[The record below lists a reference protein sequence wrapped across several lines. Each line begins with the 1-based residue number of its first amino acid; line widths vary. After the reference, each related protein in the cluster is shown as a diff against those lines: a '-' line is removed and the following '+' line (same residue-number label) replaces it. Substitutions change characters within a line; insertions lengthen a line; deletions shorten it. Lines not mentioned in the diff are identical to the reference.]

1 MSTAAST
8 HLMLE
13 LGHAREHGTLEPND
27 PVPECGCPT
36 CETLAVGGSWSDADH
51 AVEIVQHLALIPP
64 SRRLQMARSADRER
78 REWDLGVAMRLPAPS
93 VLAALAARM
102 PGALRS
108 RPKRGTRKEPLPVEA
123 ARAVPLLG
131 LVSRLGLGEPV
142 GRWGEPRVCCP
153 LHDDEHPSLRLNSE
167 RGRWYCDPCAVGG
180 DGIRLWELVRGVSFA
195 QAVQEMAP

>member
-1 MSTAAST
+1 MSSAAST

-13 LGHAREHGTLEPND
+13 LAHAREQGTLEPNE
-27 PVPECGCPT
+27 PVPGCSCPI

-51 AVEIVQHLALIPP
+51 AVEIIQHLALTPP
-64 SRRLQMARSADRER
+64 SRRLQIARSADWER
-78 REWDLGVAMRLPAPS
+78 RELGVAMRLPAPS

-102 PGALRS
+102 PDALRS
-108 RPKRGTRKEPLPVEA
+108 GPERGTWKEPLRVEA
-123 ARAVPLLG
+123 ARAVPLLE

-142 GRWGEPRVCCP
+142 GRWGEPRVRCP

-195 QAVQEMAP
+195 DAVRELVAC